1 MDILQEEE
9 LEQLVADIATG
20 EADVNRLDDEELEQ
34 LMDYLHERA
43 EELVG
48 TEHDEVGQ
56 QLLKMLDMIGHAIDN
71 RVEAEDNEK
80 FTEAIKESLNRGN
93 FYFELDYFR
102 LH

>member
-1 MDILQEEE
+1 MQLHEEE

-20 EADVNRLDDEELEQ
+20 VADVNHLDDEELEQ

-80 FTEAIKESLNRGN
+80 FIEAIQESVKRGN
-93 FYFELDYFR
+93 FYFELDYFK

>member
-34 LMDYLHERA
+34 LMDYLHDRA
-43 EELVG
+43 EELIDAG
-48 TEHDEVGQ
+48 EEEVGER
-56 QLLKMLDMIGHAIDN
+56 LLKMLDMIGHAIDN

-80 FTEAIKESLNRGN
+80 FTDAIKESLKRGN